1 MLFESIPD
9 AMVVEVLSKRFV
21 KKLKRSGAH
30 LLLQIH
36 TKMLND
42 NRSQRF
48 GNGTLRSGVPLHHPR
63 LVSGLPFAGSR
74 CSG

>member
-1 MLFESIPD
+1 MLFECIPGT
-9 AMVVEVLSKRFV
+9 MVVEVLSKSFV
-21 KKLKRSGAH
+21 EKLKPSDPY

-48 GNGTLRSGVPLHHPR
+48 DNGTLGFSCAAASPPT
-63 LVSGLPFAGSR
+63 S
-74 CSG
+74 